1 MRDAMVRGLAR
12 WGVLSLAGSAV
23 VAVPDSG
30 PPIVPFSRTH
40 GPSLVDAVGV
50 VLLLVG
56 WAAFLLPLW
65 RYRRAISHRGLLVAA
80 VTIGAALLGWSVATD
95 TGMWWV
101 GGRRPRAGRRPGG
114 CRHLGHPT
122 GAGTR
127 WCAVGARWNAH
138 TDIRRRAVKAP
149 ACLHD
154 PPGTSAGWTAAAR
167 RAPS

>member
-101 GGRRPRAGRRPGG
+101 GGAIVLVAAQVAAGIS
-114 CRHLGHPT
+114 
-122 GAGTR
+122 
-127 WCAVGARWNAH
+127 V
-138 TDIRRRAVKAP
+138 I
-149 ACLHD
+149 
-154 PPGTSAGWTAAAR
+154 R
-167 RAPS
+167 RAPARDGALSARGGTPTPTSGDGP